1 MALKKEIELENGII
15 LNYHR
20 IVSINK
26 ITNNSII
33 IEVASYVNEKK
44 RQEEI
49 EKQKESQEKGE
60 AVPMNIFIDTT
71 YINKEYSE
79 KETIKDLYEYLKTTE
94 KFKDA
99 EDN

>member
-1 MALKKEIELENGII
+1 MALKKQLELENGVIV
-15 LNYHR
+15 NYHR

-33 IEVASYVNEKK
+33 IEVASYISEVK

-49 EKQKESQEKGE
+49 EYYNSVEENKT
-60 AVPMNIFIDTT
+60 MNVFIDTT
-71 YINKEYSE
+71 FLNKEYNE
-79 KETIKDLYEYLKTTE
+79 TDTIKDLYDYLKTTE

-99 EDN
+99 EDA